1 MKHDEE
7 VKVEAMQVMKSNGME
22 RGVEMNENELQSNDD
37 GYTERVMVNKE
48 AKLENRVKVKH
59 KVHVVEKRDQGS
71 QMREKIMEMESW
83 VSRSNQS
90 RCMNNKF
97 NICAIL
103 KPYSFCV
110 KKIFPNYL
118 SLEKF
123 KDLIR
128 VRRKSDKVGRK

>member
-59 KVHVVEKRDQGS
+59 KVQVVEKRDQGS

-90 RCMNNKF
+90 RCMNNKC
-97 NICAIL
+97 NICAI
-103 KPYSFCV
+103 FCLNLRFIQEYKGFWRRRYV
-110 KKIFPNYL
+110 MNL
-118 SLEKF
+118 SDYNMF
-123 KDLIR
+123 IIP
-128 VRRKSDKVGRK
+128 VRTWN